1 MRRIRFK
8 HKRNRKCWGRA
19 YLDEFRIELDPELD
33 DKTEM
38 DIALHEGLH
47 LLFPYTDEHHIN
59 EAGKTLADLLWRLGF
74 RKE

>member
-1 MRRIRFK
+1 MRRIRFT

-19 YLDEFRIELDPELD
+19 YPDEFRIELDPELD

-47 LLFPYTDEHHIN
+47 LLFPYTEENHIN